1 MPEITETI
9 FLKNMSC
16 NCCIRLIK
24 QELKNINVDVK
35 DIQLGEITISYDEG
49 KVEYSDIHH
58 LLEENGF
65 EIIRDRE
72 KQIVEQIKKAV
83 MDLVHHSTFNSMV
96 RNSDFLVEKFNM
108 SYQHLSTL
116 FSKHEKIT
124 LEKYIILHKIEKVK
138 ELIQAEDITLS
149 EIAYM
154 MAYSSVQYL
163 STQFKS
169 VAGVSVSEFKKNPA
183 KYRRPLE
190 LLTD

>member
-1 MPEITETI
+1 MTGVTETI

-16 NCCIRLIK
+16 SCCIRLIK
-24 QELKNINVDVK
+24 QELSNINVEVK
-35 DIQLGEITISYDEG
+35 HVQLGEITIGYD
-49 KVEYSDIHH
+49 KRKINFSDIQD

-65 EIIRDRE
+65 EIIHDKE
-72 KQIVEQIKKAV
+72 EQVVEQIKKAI

-96 RNSDFLVEKFNM
+96 RNSDFLVQKFNM

-138 ELIQAEDITLS
+138 ELIQAEDLTLS

-169 VAGVSVSEFKKNPA
+169 VTGVSVSEFKKNPA
-183 KYRRPLE
+183 KYRKPLE
-190 LLTD
+190 SLTD